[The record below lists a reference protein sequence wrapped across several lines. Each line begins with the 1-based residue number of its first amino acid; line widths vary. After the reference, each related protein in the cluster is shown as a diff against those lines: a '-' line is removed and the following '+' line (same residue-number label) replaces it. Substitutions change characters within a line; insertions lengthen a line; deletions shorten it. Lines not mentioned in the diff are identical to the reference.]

1 MSDQNTGRPSIYDDP
16 EGYFQDFQRR
26 TRAMHERADELQR
39 AMGEASA
46 TVQSPE
52 GEVAVTASV
61 TGGLQDI
68 RFTPEVRHMGAETL
82 RQTILAT
89 YREAAELASQNLGSI
104 MESMLGPDSESVQV
118 FRDAT
123 GQDRG

>member
-1 MSDQNTGRPSIYDDP
+1 
-16 EGYFQDFQRR
+16 
-26 TRAMHERADELQR
+26 MHERATDLQR

-46 TVQSPE
+46 TALSPD
-52 GEVAVTASV
+52 GEVSVTASV
-61 TGGLQDI
+61 TGGLQDL

-89 YREAAELASQNLGSI
+89 YREAAELASQNL
-104 MESMLGPDSESVQV
+104 ESVIESTLGPDSDSLAA

-123 GQDRG
+123 DRDRG